1 MFLRRLHVTGNV
13 RNHSRLQFN
22 VISKQFLISGSTIQ
36 LFQSANFLAIHTK
49 FMVES
54 LPDLKKS
61 LFSVK
66 SLHPVALFCVCDCC
80 HLKSKECESRAKN
93 LQWSRSV
100 PK

>member
-22 VISKQFLISGSTIQ
+22 IISKQFLISGSTIQ

-61 LFSVK
+61 PFSV
-66 SLHPVALFCVCDCC
+66 
-80 HLKSKECESRAKN
+80 N
-93 LQWSRSV
+93 LSIPLLCFV
-100 PK
+100 FVTAAI